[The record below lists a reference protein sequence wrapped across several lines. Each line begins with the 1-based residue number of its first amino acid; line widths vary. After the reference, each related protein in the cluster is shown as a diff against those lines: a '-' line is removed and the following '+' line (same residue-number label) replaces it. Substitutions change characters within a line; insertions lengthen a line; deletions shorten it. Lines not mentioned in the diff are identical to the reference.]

1 MTFPDDHPA
10 PSRRPT
16 SIWLKILGIGCGG
29 VLVVLVI
36 VAGLIAGNWS
46 KLTGYYQHAKS
57 TYSDVTNLQSAL
69 KSKYGADVNV
79 ALTRVKN
86 ADMDGW
92 LLRVTLV
99 NAPLMNRIN
108 MDSPDG
114 RQAALEVATTARDSL
129 PRGGG
134 YDYYE
139 VVFER
144 ESGSAGAGMTGR
156 WSFRFTPRDLPPEK
170 PRNHE

>member
-1 MTFPDDHPA
+1 MTFPDDRPA
-10 PSRRPT
+10 PPRRPT
-16 SIWLKILGIGCGG
+16 STWLKILGIGCGG
-29 VLVVLVI
+29 VLVLLVI

-46 KLTGYYQHAKS
+46 KLTGYYQQATS
-57 TYSDVTNLQSAL
+57 TYSDVTNLQTAL
-69 KSKYGADVNV
+69 KSKYGADVRITV
-79 ALTRVKN
+79 TRVKN

-99 NAPLMNRIN
+99 NAPLMNRLN
-108 MDSPDG
+108 VDSPDG
-114 RQAALEVATTARDSL
+114 RQAALDVATTARDSL

-134 YDYYE
+134 YDCYE

-144 ESGSAGAGMTGR
+144 ESGSAGAGMTGS

-170 PRNHE
+170 R